1 MYHGSEM
8 LFELKHRRMEDMYR
22 QTMITELSPVYTVD
36 QALSAMGFGNFQ
48 ARVLAYAGLG
58 WVAEAMEVMILSF
71 IGPAVKNEWA
81 LSSSEESLITTAVFG
96 GMLAGAYS
104 WGLISD
110 NFGRRQ
116 VISHLSVLYFTIYK
130 NKLSNAMIGVWKG
143 LLSIATVTTG
153 AGFLSTFSPNYVSL
167 VIFRCLVGFGLGG
180 GPVYSSWFLEFVP
193 APKRGTW
200 MVIFSTFWTLGTVL
214 EASLAWI
221 IMPRLNWRWL
231 LALSSVPS
239 FMALLFYGFTPE
251 SPRYLCMKGR
261 ITDAH
266 KILEKIARVNRKTLP
281 SGRLVS
287 DQNISLDEEFAPSED
302 SHLLCPT
309 GNKTKVFKAGF
320 SSLLI
325 LFSSKLI
332 RTTLSLWILFFGNA
346 FSYYGIILL
355 TSELSSGQS
364 KCGSIA
370 LHSENSHGDSL
381 YVDVFITSLAE
392 LPGLILSAIIVDR
405 IGRKLS
411 MAIMFALG
419 CILLLP
425 LVFHQKE
432 ILTTGLLFGVR
443 MCMMGTITVANIYAP
458 EIYPTSIR
466 ATGFGVASAVGRIG
480 GMVCPLVAVGLV
492 SGCHQTA
499 AVLLFEAV
507 MIVSGFCVMLLPL
520 ETKGRKLTDTVDVSD

>member
-1 MYHGSEM
+1 MPEGRESVV
-8 LFELKHRRMEDMYR
+8 
-22 QTMITELSPVYTVD
+22 TMNNREGITELSPVYTVD

-81 LSSSEESLITTAVFG
+81 LSSSKESLITTVVFA

-116 VISHLSVLYFTIYK
+116 
-130 NKLSNAMIGVWKG
+130 G

-193 APKRGTW
+193 SPKRGTW

-266 KILEKIARVNRKTLP
+266 KILENIARVNRKTLP

-309 GNKTKVFKAGF
+309 GNKTMVFKAGF

-370 LHSENSHGDSL
+370 LHSANSHGDSL
-381 YVDVFITSLAE
+381 YVNVFITSLAE

-507 MIVSGFCVMLLPL
+507 MIVSGFCTMLLPL